1 MRGYM
6 TMLLTDYF
14 RSTPDVTW
22 EFARQCGVEHGTV
35 RLPEDAEFDPA
46 CREHWRS
53 VYKRF
58 TDHGIRPVVIE
69 PMPNS
74 LHDHIKAGDAMRDE
88 CIDKVIKMFAVMD
101 ELDVRTICFNFMAYV
116 GWTRTTSEFPERG
129 GAKVTG
135 FRLADY
141 VPGNA
146 HITEA
151 ELWDNYTYFIKAVL
165 PEAEKHG
172 IKLALH
178 PDDPPIAKLG
188 GVSRIMISAENMEKA
203 VRTVADSPS
212 LGLTFCQATYHMMG
226 EDLYKVIPRL
236 ADKIMFVHF
245 RNAAG
250 TKEDFRETFHDN
262 GELDMPRLLRLYRD
276 CGVDVPIRVDHVP
289 TMAGEAV
296 RNAGYDALGRLYA
309 LGYLRGIME
318 TVDKEI

>member
-1 MRGYM
+1 M

-14 RSTPDVTW
+14 RSMPDVTW
-22 EFARQCGVEHGTV
+22 EFARQCGVEHGTI

-116 GWTRTTSEFPERG
+116 GWTRTSSELPERG

-151 ELWDNYTYFIKAVL
+151 ELWDNYAYFIKAVL

-188 GVSRIMISAENMEKA
+188 EVSRIMISAENMEKA

-250 TKEDFRETFHDN
+250 TKVDFRETFHDN

-276 CGVDVPIRVDHVP
+276 CGVNVPIRVDHVP
-289 TMAGEAV
+289 TMAGETV

-318 TVDKEI
+318 TVDKET

>member
-1 MRGYM
+1 
-6 TMLLTDYF
+6 MLLTDYF

-22 EFARQCGVEHGTV
+22 EFARQCGVEHGTI

-101 ELDVRTICFNFMAYV
+101 ELDVRTICFNFMAHV
-116 GWTRTTSEFPERG
+116 GWTRTSSELPERG
-129 GAKVTG
+129 GA
-135 FRLADY
+135 
-141 VPGNA
+141 NA
-146 HITEA
+146 HITET
-151 ELWDNYTYFIKAVL
+151 ELWDNYAYFIKAVL

-188 GVSRIMISAENMEKA
+188 EVSRIMISAENMEKA

-212 LGLTFCQATYHMMG
+212 LGLTFCQATYYMMG

-250 TKEDFRETFHDN
+250 TKVDFRETFHDN

-276 CGVDVPIRVDHVP
+276 CGVNVPIRVDHVP
-289 TMAGEAV
+289 TMAGETV

-318 TVDKEI
+318 TVDKET